1 MTSASRANDTSLKV
15 GLSAVLAA
23 LALCFFACRSHSPV
37 KNPPG
42 LSEKV
47 DAYLQPFVDA
57 GGFSGA
63 VLMARGG
70 QIFLSKGY
78 GLASRE
84 FGVPVT
90 SRTKFQIGSL
100 SKSFTA
106 AAIMLLQERG
116 TLSVRDPLTRFVP
129 DYPAGDKITL
139 HHLLTHTSGV
149 PNVNDFPEY
158 DRESRFPHT
167 LTEIIALFKDKPL
180 HFEPGARYEYS
191 NSNYNLLAFV
201 IEKTSGLAFGDFL
214 EKNIFGPLGMKDT
227 GHRGKDGLIIP
238 DLAAGYMPSGA
249 WGIERAPYLDWTI
262 KTGNG
267 SLYATVEDLYKWDRA
282 LSDGEILSRESLA
295 QMFKDHINGTGY
307 GWFVGERSGRMTA
320 RFNGRSPGYTSYLE
334 RYPDDDGCIII
345 LSNNYAPVP
354 HVAIDGLRAILF
366 GEPYTTLVMDKE
378 FKADEAAMKAYEG
391 RYKFGPD
398 FYRANAEVEVRM
410 KDGSLAIV
418 WSESYISALRPLAK
432 AAFLDRAFWA
442 TILFQ
447 TDTAGRVTGFIWRDT
462 RDYPAAKVR

>member
-1 MTSASRANDTSLKV
+1 MTSASRVNDTSLKK
-15 GLSAVLAA
+15 GLPAVLAA
-23 LALCFFACRSHSPV
+23 LALCLFACRSRSPV

-57 GGFSGA
+57 GGFSGS
-63 VLMARGG
+63 VLMAKGG
-70 QIFLSKGY
+70 QILVNKGY
-78 GLASRE
+78 GLASQE
-84 FGVPVT
+84 FNVPAT
-90 SRTKFQIGSL
+90 PRTKFQIASL

-106 AAIMLLQERG
+106 AAVMILQERG
-116 TLSVRDPLTRFVP
+116 KLGVRDPLARFIP

-180 HFEPGARYEYS
+180 RFEPGARYEYS
-191 NSNYNLLAFV
+191 NSNYSLLAFV
-201 IEKTSGLAFGDFL
+201 IEKASGLGYGDFL
-214 EKNIFGPLGMKDT
+214 EKSIFEPLGMKDT
-227 GHRGKDGLIIP
+227 AHRAKDSLIIP
-238 DLAAGYMPSGA
+238 DLATGYLPSGA
-249 WGIERAPYLDWTI
+249 WGVERAPYLDWTI

-267 SLYATVEDLYKWDRA
+267 SLYSTVEDLYKWDRA
-282 LSDGEILSRESLA
+282 LAGGKILSRDSLA

-307 GWFVGERSGRMTA
+307 GWFVGKRSGKSA
-320 RFNGRSPGYTSYLE
+320 VRFNGRSPGYTSYLE
-334 RYPDDDGCIII
+334 RYPDDDACIVI

-366 GEPYTTLVMDKE
+366 GESYMTLVMDKE
-378 FKADEAAMKAYEG
+378 FKPDQASMKTFEG
-391 RYKFGPD
+391 RYRFGQD
-398 FYRANAEVEVRM
+398 FYRPSAEVEVRM
-410 KDGSLAIV
+410 EDGDLAIA
-418 WSESYISALRPLAK
+418 WSESYISALRPLAR
-432 AAFLDRAFWA
+432 AAFLDRVFWA

-447 TDTAGRVTGFIWRDT
+447 TDATGKVTGFIWRDT
-462 RDYPAAKVR
+462 TDYPAAKIK